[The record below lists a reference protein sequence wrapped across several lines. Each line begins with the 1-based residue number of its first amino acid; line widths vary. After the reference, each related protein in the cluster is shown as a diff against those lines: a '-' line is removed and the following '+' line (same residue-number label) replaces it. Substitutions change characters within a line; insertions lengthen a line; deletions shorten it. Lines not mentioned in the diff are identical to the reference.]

1 MQYNDV
7 QTDVD
12 GQIAAAVAVA
22 KDEQAMEDEAEFLER
37 EKYPYKT
44 FSGPTDYGQLTFE
57 YPKTW
62 SVYVA
67 KDAANGGDFEAYFN
81 PIQVDAVSKET
92 INALRVMVRDK
103 AFDTVTAEYQK
114 AMEKKDSNLTVSSIT
129 VNGAT
134 ANRYTGTIPDTEF
147 NGIIVIFKIR
157 DKTAVLQTDSVL
169 FEEDF
174 NKLID
179 TVVFN
184 A

>member
-1 MQYNDV
+1 MPPVQPIAPAMGGTVNVQHPQQMYTAEQVMKMMEPKKDIAGLVKTVVIVIVSLIAVTFIGLFIWMFVQYNDV

-81 PIQVDAVSKET
+81 PIRK
-92 INALRVMVRDK
+92 RR
-103 AFDTVTAEYQK
+103 
-114 AMEKKDSNLTVSSIT
+114 
-129 VNGAT
+129 
-134 ANRYTGTIPDTEF
+134 
-147 NGIIVIFKIR
+147 
-157 DKTAVLQTDSVL
+157 
-169 FEEDF
+169 
-174 NKLID
+174 
-179 TVVFN
+179 
-184 A
+184 